1 MLIKISLISIIVICF
16 FLLGEEIHKLYK
28 KKHKDISDL
37 IKILETLHMHLE
49 FGLYTLGEVFSKL
62 GERREFAIS
71 EFFKNLSDNLEEN
84 DSKDLEKILDE
95 TISLVKEKTYLE
107 EKEINEL
114 RNLIINLGKSDFYSQ
129 ERIIN
134 LTIENL
140 KKMQQ
145 QSFAEITSKGI
156 LYKKLTVSMGFL
168 LVIIFF

>member
-1 MLIKISLISIIVICF
+1 MLIKTVLTLIIIVCF
-16 FLLGEEIHKLYK
+16 FLLGEEICKIYK
-28 KKHKDISDL
+28 KKYKDISDL
-37 IKILETLHMHLE
+37 IKILETLYMQLE

-62 GERREFAIS
+62 GERKEFAVS
-71 EFFKNLSDNLEEN
+71 KFFEKLSANLEQNE
-84 DSKDLEKILDE
+84 SKDLEKILDE
-95 TISLVKEKTYLE
+95 TIFLVKENTLLE

-145 QSFAEITSKGI
+145 QAFIEITSKGI
-156 LYKKLTVSMGFL
+156 LYKKLTLVMGFL